1 WLPPETARALQLDA
15 ACFAQRARQPASH
28 DNLFHSLLGMFDV
41 QTPRYDAGR
50 DLFAPCRRA
59 AAAPS

>member
-1 WLPPETARALQLDA
+1 ETARALQLDA

-41 QTPRYDAGR
+41 QTPRYDASR
-50 DLFAPCRRA
+50 DLLARCRRA